1 MNGIAI
7 AKKNGVY
14 NGRKR
19 IEKPDNWQE
28 IYTKW
33 KNRELT
39 GRQAM
44 NLCSPIPLKPNI
56 FYKFVNEET
65 RAN

>member
-7 AKKNGVY
+7 AKKKGVY
-14 NGRKR
+14 SGRKR
-19 IEKPDNWQE
+19 IEKPDNWNE

-33 KNRELT
+33 RNREIT

-44 NLCSPIPLKPNI
+44 SLCSPIPLKPNI

>member
-14 NGRKR
+14 NGRKQ
-19 IEKPDNWQE
+19 ISKPNNWNE

-33 KNRELT
+33 KNREIT

-44 NLCSPIPLKPNI
+44 NSCLPTPLKPNI
-56 FYKFVNEET
+56 FYKFVKQEQT
-65 RAN
+65 